1 MRDGATLLWGNYGLG
16 SNLLESAF
24 SLSRRKKRL
33 ILCVMDSVLL
43 TVSFMLA
50 LALRLDSFTLA
61 LAGGGWLAF
70 FIILP
75 LTIAFFGWMDMY
87 RAVIRHVA
95 GPTLRV
101 LAIGL
106 GVAAAALFILTQGL
120 SMPLPR
126 SVPIIYWLIGMMLLG
141 SARFGL
147 KGIYR
152 QRQAGGRTRVLIFG
166 AGSSGRQLLASLQC
180 GGDYT
185 PVAFVDDARELRGR
199 EIGGCRVYSP
209 SRIQQLIVE
218 YEIKVALLA
227 IPSATRR
234 QRKIIIENL
243 YGAGLYVRT
252 IPGMA
257 DIISGRARLDDIR
270 EVAIEDLLGRDL
282 IPPVQQLMDA
292 NIRGKVVM
300 VTGAGGSI
308 GSELCRQIVR
318 QAPATL
324 VLLDISEFALYQ
336 IDQEL
341 REILAA
347 EGLSIT
353 IAVLL
358 GSVLDKAIVVTALAR
373 FSVDTIFHAAAYK
386 HVPLVEQNVIQ
397 GVRNNVFGT
406 LVLAQAAIQ
415 AGVGTFVLISTDKA
429 VRPANIMGAS
439 KRMAE
444 LICQAV
450 SAAESGTVFTIVRF
464 GNVLGSSGSV
474 IPLFRRQIE
483 AGGPIMVTHPEITRY
498 FMAVTEAAQLVIQ
511 AGAMARG
518 GDVFILDMGDP
529 VRIVDLAIRMARLS
543 GLRPVIG
550 EVRCEKGRRPH
561 GEIEVRYSGLRPG
574 EKLYEELLVDADAVP
589 TAHPRILTAVEA
601 SLGWP
606 ALELILERLSASCDG
621 YDLSAIRELLRSLPI
636 GYQPLEEIAD
646 ARS

>member
-1 MRDGATLLWGNYGLG
+1 MGVG
-16 SNLLESAF
+16 SKFLEHAF
-24 SLSRRKKRL
+24 NLSRRKKRL

-43 TVSFMLA
+43 TISFVLA
-50 LALRLDSFTLA
+50 MALRLDSFTLA
-61 LAGGGWLAF
+61 LAGRGWLAF
-70 FIILP
+70 FIVLP
-75 LTIAFFGWMDMY
+75 LTIAFFGWVGMY

-95 GPTLRV
+95 GHTLQV
-101 LAIGL
+101 IAIGL
-106 GVAAAALFILTQGL
+106 GVAAASLFTLTQGL
-120 SMPLPR
+120 SVPLPR
-126 SVPIIYWLIGMMLLG
+126 SVPIIYWLIGTLLLG
-141 SARFGL
+141 GARFGFR
-147 KGIYR
+147 GIYR
-152 QRQAGGRTRVLIFG
+152 QKRASGRTPVLIFG
-166 AGSSGRQLLASLQC
+166 AGRSGQQLLASLQC
-180 GGDYT
+180 GGDYA

-209 SRIQQLIVE
+209 NRIQSLIAE

-234 QRKIIIENL
+234 QRKTIIENL
-243 YGAGLYVRT
+243 YGVGLYVRT

-257 DIISGRARLDDIR
+257 EIISGRARLDDIR
-270 EVAIEDLLGRDL
+270 EIAVEDLLGRDL

-318 QAPATL
+318 QSPATL
-324 VLLDISEFALYQ
+324 VLLDLSEFALYQ

-347 EGLSIT
+347 EDLSIT
-353 IAVLL
+353 IEVLL
-358 GSVLDKAIVVTALAR
+358 GSVLDKAIVVSALAR

-397 GVRNNVFGT
+397 GVRNNVYGT
-406 LVLAQAAIQ
+406 LVLAQAAIR
-415 AGVGTFVLISTDKA
+415 AGVGAFVLISTDKA
-429 VRPANIMGAS
+429 VRPANVMGAS
-439 KRMAE
+439 KRIAE

-450 SAAESGTVFTIVRF
+450 SKLESGTVFSIVRF

-483 AGGPIMVTHPEITRY
+483 SGGPITVTHPEITRY
-498 FMAVTEAAQLVIQ
+498 FMAIPEAAQLVIQ

-518 GDVFILDMGDP
+518 GDVFILDMGNP
-529 VRIVDLAIRMARLS
+529 VRIVDLAVRMARLS

-550 EVRCEKGRRPH
+550 EVRAQNNARPH
-561 GEIEVRYSGLRPG
+561 GEIEVSYSGLRPG
-574 EKLYEELLVDADAVP
+574 EKLYEELLVDALAVP

-606 ALELILERLSASCDG
+606 ALEPILERLSASCDR

-636 GYQPLEEIAD
+636 GYQPVDEIAD
-646 ARS
+646 ATS